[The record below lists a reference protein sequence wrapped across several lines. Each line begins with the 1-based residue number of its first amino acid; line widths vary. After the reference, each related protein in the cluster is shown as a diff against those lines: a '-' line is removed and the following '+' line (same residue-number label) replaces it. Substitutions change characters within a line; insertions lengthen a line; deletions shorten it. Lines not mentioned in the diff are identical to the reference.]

1 MRLLLLRHG
10 QTPSNVRGL
19 LDTAAPGA
27 ELTPLGIRQAEAVP
41 DALGERAI
49 DAVFVSNLRRTT
61 LTATPLAAASSLEPT
76 SLEGLREIGAGDLE
90 MAGHHDAHLTYLH
103 TAFAWAR
110 GRLAARM
117 PGGED
122 GHEFLDRYD
131 AAIADI
137 ARSGAETVL
146 AVSHGAAIRAWTS
159 ARVGGIDVDFV
170 ERSPL
175 PNTGLVEV
183 QGDPRNGWTLVGW
196 PEGPVGGAHLDVRQD
211 DPTGEPVDED

>member
-10 QTPSNVRGL
+10 QTPSNVNGL
-19 LDTAAPGA
+19 LDTAVPGA
-27 ELTPLGIRQAEAVP
+27 GLTDLGVRQAEAVP
-41 DALGERAI
+41 DALRARAI
-49 DAVFVSNLRRTT
+49 DAVFVSNLQRTT
-61 LTATPLAAASSLEPT
+61 LTATPLIAARSLEPT
-76 SLEGLREIGAGDLE
+76 ELDGLREIGAGDLE
-90 MAGHHDAHLTYLH
+90 MAGHHDAHMTYLH

-110 GRLAARM
+110 GRLTARM

-137 ARSGAETVL
+137 SRSGAGTVL
-146 AVSHGAAIRAWTS
+146 AVSHGAAIRTWTS
-159 ARVGGIDVDFV
+159 ARVEGLDADFV

-175 PNTGLVEV
+175 PNTGLVELE
-183 QGDPRNGWTLVGW
+183 GDPRSGWTLVDW
-196 PEGPVGGAHLDVRQD
+196 PDGPVGGAHLDVRKD

>member
-10 QTPSNVRGL
+10 QSPSNVRGL

-27 ELTPLGIRQAEAVP
+27 ELTSLGIRQAEAVP

-61 LTATPLAAASSLEPT
+61 LTATPLAAARSLEPT
-76 SLEGLREIGAGDLE
+76 ALEGLREIGAGDLE

-137 ARSGAETVL
+137 ERSGAETVL

-183 QGDPRNGWTLVGW
+183 HGDPRSGWTLVGW
-196 PEGPVGGAHLDVRQD
+196 PDGPVGGAHLDVRQD
-211 DPTGEPVDED
+211 DPTGEPVEED